1 MVPNIG
7 DSKPLAPIENH
18 QIWITWDLG
27 PHFGRPI
34 STVTQVT
41 EVTAVL
47 EASKAHELFTSRTWK
62 MLEKNWD
69 VYGCF
74 VKNAER
80 LKTET
85 PKISKSAIS
94 DISDISTQ
102 RAAGWYL
109 QHPAA
114 WISARRCCI
123 SAACNQQTMLLPKW
137 RVQSRSVPRLNLASS
152 GFCNVLS
159 NTLGRK
165 QPLSRRVFFD
175 AFPKIVTVYEVC
187 KSPPKIRK
195 HIDSQ
200 TILTVK
206 EASSRMLQKL
216 VVVELYQKYPR
227 IAMERHHGLIH
238 SSPSPVK
245 LVRNNGLR
253 LPLPAGNIF
262 SKVRQLQFRN

>member
-1 MVPNIG
+1 M
-7 DSKPLAPIENH
+7 
-18 QIWITWDLG
+18 
-27 PHFGRPI
+27 
-34 STVTQVT
+34 
-41 EVTAVL
+41 
-47 EASKAHELFTSRTWK
+47 
-62 MLEKNWD
+62 
-69 VYGCF
+69 F
-74 VKNAER
+74 VKNAEDSR
-80 LKTET
+80 LR
-85 PKISKSAIS
+85 PQKSQS
-94 DISDISTQ
+94 PQYPTYPTSQRQ

-238 SSPSPVK
+238 SSPSPSN
-245 LVRNNGLR
+245 LFATMAFR
-253 LPLPAGNIF
+253 LPFQLATF
-262 SKVRQLQFRN
+262 SPRSDSSNSEIENGVKPFRGSTWFYDTTTFKFHS